1 MKKYRFIVPVLVMT
15 LVMLISASCKNK
27 QKPETESPATTID
40 LVRARKAIEGIDKQ
54 FSEDFSNADSLALAA
69 HYATDGT
76 WGSIQGKDNLI
87 SAWGKSI
94 RNVVKNGTPN
104 VLFTTNSLF
113 SDGEYLVELGV
124 YEFADNDYNVKS
136 QGKYLVVWKQEDGEW
151 KIYRDIGL

>member
-1 MKKYRFIVPVLVMT
+1 
-15 LVMLISASCKNK
+15 
-27 QKPETESPATTID
+27 
-40 LVRARKAIEGIDKQ
+40 LVRARKIIEAIDKQ
-54 FSEDFSNADSLALAA
+54 FAEDIRNADSLALAT

-94 RNVVKNGTPN
+94 RNAVKNGTPN

-113 SDGEYLVELGV
+113 SDGEYLIELGI

-136 QGKYLVVWKQEDGEW
+136 QGNYLVVWKQENGQW